1 MTGLL
6 VRLTPRGCG
15 LRHPRYQ
22 GSDSKSMVFDN
33 QSGTCDHSEALM
45 NKTVSELRALLFLVT
60 IALIVLL
67 ACSSLAYAD
76 QPYRYAQRSGS
87 ANSSISALDL
97 SAVKRALDL
106 IRRGRPDEA
115 TSITGT
121 SGQAVSTLVEWAVL
135 RSGRNEGKPFERYA
149 SFLRANAHWP
159 STGLFRTRAE
169 EALWDEEISA
179 EIVRNFF
186 AESKPATPKGRFAL
200 ARAHL
205 TWGDRDAAQ
214 RLVVQAWREDR
225 FNQVVETRVLQEFGE
240 LLSGNDHKVRVS
252 KRLYDKDNDA
262 AVATAKLLGSADAAL
277 ANAWI
282 AVNTKAANARI
293 LLNALLPETRSDPG
307 YTFANLQLLR
317 REGKAALAAKQLLSA
332 SLDPALL
339 HDVDEWWILRRDLG
353 KALLDAKDARTAYRL
368 ISEAPL
374 PAKESFRTEQHFLAG
389 WIALRHLN
397 DADKASSHFAKIAQD
412 TKSPLALARAAYWQG
427 RAAEAAGGRADSRSH
442 YERGAEFPLTYY
454 GQLSMGRSGRP
465 EIKLKE
471 PPTTAAVQHVDLVRA
486 VEILYALGERD
497 LIVTMMAD
505 VVDRTKDLGTL
516 RALADLTLRN
526 EDARAMVQIGRD
538 AVEQGLPFDHYAF
551 PAIGVP
557 SYTPILGQVEPS
569 MVYAIVRQESAFNPK
584 TVSSANALGLMQVTP
599 DTARL
604 VAKKANVPFDQKRL
618 LEDPVYN
625 TQIGAAELGDL
636 LQHYRGS
643 YILAF
648 AAYNAG
654 RGRVNQWIERFG
666 DPRNAKIDPV
676 DWVERIPFTETRDYV
691 QRVMEN
697 FQVYRARLGTEARFS
712 IDTGLSRGASPR

>member
-1 MTGLL
+1 M
-6 VRLTPRGCG
+6 
-15 LRHPRYQ
+15 Y
-22 GSDSKSMVFDN
+22 
-33 QSGTCDHSEALM
+33 EAM
-45 NKTVSELRALLFLVT
+45 FRALLIPAA
-60 IALIVLL
+60 IALTVLL
-67 ACSSLAYAD
+67 ARESFAHGE
-76 QPYRYAQRSGS
+76 QPRYYAQRSGTAS
-87 ANSSISALDL
+87 PISALDL

-115 TSITGT
+115 TSVTQT
-121 SGQAVSTLVEWAVL
+121 SGQPAAKLVEWAIL

-149 SFLRANAHWP
+149 AFLRASSHWP
-159 STGLFRTRAE
+159 STGLFRARSE

-179 EIVRNFF
+179 DLVRNFF
-186 AESKPATPKGRFAL
+186 AETKPTTPKGRFAL
-200 ARAHL
+200 ARAL
-205 TWGDRDAAQ
+205 LAEGDRDAAQ
-214 RLVVQAWREDR
+214 RLVTQAWREDR
-225 FNQVVETRVLQEFGE
+225 FSQAVEARVLQEFGE
-240 LLSGNDHKVRVS
+240 LLSVDDHKVRVS
-252 KRLYDKDNDA
+252 VRLYDKDNDA
-262 AVATAKLLGSADAAL
+262 AIATARLLGPADMAF

-282 AVNTKAANARI
+282 AVNNKAANARTA
-293 LLNALLPETRSDPG
+293 LNALPPEARNDPG
-307 YTFANLQLLR
+307 YTFANVQLLR
-317 REGKAALAAKQLLSA
+317 REGKATLAAKQLLSA
-332 SLDPALL
+332 APDPTLM
-339 HDVDEWWILRRDLG
+339 HDMDEWWVLRRDLG

-374 PAKESFRTEQHFLAG
+374 PAKESFRAEQHFLAG
-389 WIALRHLN
+389 WIALRYLN
-397 DADKASSHFAKIAQD
+397 EAETAGSHFAKTARD
-412 TKSPLALARAAYWQG
+412 TKNPLALARAAYWQG
-427 RAAEAAGGRADSRSH
+427 RAAEAAGGRADARSH
-442 YERGAEFPLTYY
+442 YERGASFPLTYY
-454 GQLSMGRSGRP
+454 GQLSTGRSGGLQ
-465 EIKLKE
+465 IKLKE
-471 PPTTAAVQHVDLVRA
+471 PPATAAVQHSDLVRA

-505 VVDRTKDLGTL
+505 VVDRTKDVGTL

-538 AVEQGLPFDHYAF
+538 AVEQGLTFDHYAF

-557 SYTPILGQVEPS
+557 SYTPISGEVEPS
-569 MVYAIVRQESAFNPK
+569 LVYAIVRQESAFNPK
-584 TVSSANALGLMQVTP
+584 TVSPANALGLMQVTP

-625 TQIGAAELGDL
+625 AQIGAAELGDL

-666 DPRNAKIDPV
+666 DPRNTKVDPV

-697 FQVYRARLGTEARFS
+697 FQVYRARLGSEAKFS
-712 IDTGLSRGASPR
+712 IDADLKRGGSPR